1 MLMNPSEALTIS
13 EIYNVPPEDILFL
26 DLNLSGVSFHL
37 PYSRIRFEFIP
48 ECRPYFR
55 TSFERNIKKYFFPLP
70 ITPTSAYCIK
80 EDCLTM
86 NGEPIGKVKGV
97 AEDTCDSSYS
107 RRNGTVLNLNPN
119 SKSLCHGCKF
129 CHTVQQTARDREYV
143 FTSSAFR
150 QFLKKWMREHGVP
163 DLAHVIQ
170 VALITGCFGSE
181 KKVVKYLETIR
192 KVLNE
197 YNFNG
202 ELFYYGS
209 EIISEKAL
217 DELKK
222 VNPFALC
229 LSLEC
234 FENRDIMLRDVKR
247 NLSIEDAK
255 NVLSKAKENGFR
267 SNFSYI
273 LGIEPL
279 NSMIKLFKELFPY
292 INSFPVVNVFQVHR
306 GQEKLR
312 HPDAWEVKYY
322 MEARKILET
331 MFVETQM
338 RPRPWENYRG
348 LWYLQ
353 FGEAL
358 LDGIRT
364 P

>member
-1 MLMNPSEALTIS
+1 MLMNPLEALTIS
-13 EIYNVPPEDILFL
+13 KIYNVPPEDILFL
-26 DLNLSGVSFHL
+26 DLNLSGVKFHL

-48 ECRPYFR
+48 EYRTYFR
-55 TSFERNIKKYFFPLP
+55 ISIKRNIKKYFFPLP
-70 ITPTSAYCIK
+70 TTPSSIYCIK
-80 EDCLTM
+80 EDHLTM
-86 NGEPIGKVKGV
+86 NGEKIGKVKGI

-129 CHTVQQTARDREYV
+129 CHTIQQTARDREYR
-143 FTSSAFR
+143 FTLSTFQR
-150 QFLKKWMREHGVP
+150 FLKKWVREHGVP
-163 DLAHVIQ
+163 DLSHLIQ

-181 KKVVKYLETIR
+181 KEVVKYLKVIR

-197 YNFNG
+197 YKFSG

-209 EIISEKAL
+209 EIISKKAL

-222 VNPFALC
+222 VKPFALC
-229 LSLEC
+229 LSFEC
-234 FENRDIMLRDVKR
+234 FENRDIMLKDTKR

-255 NVLSKAKENGFR
+255 NILSRVIENGFR

-279 NSMIKLFKELFPY
+279 DAMKKLFEELFPY
-292 INSFPVVNVFQVHR
+292 INSFPVINVFQIHR

-312 HPDAWEVKYY
+312 YPDAWEIKYY
-322 MEARKILET
+322 MKARKTLEK
-331 MFVETQM
+331 MFMKTNM

-353 FGEAL
+353 FGDAI